1 MKREGIKEWPM
12 ELHSVITTRHSIKD
26 GFGPTEDIPR
36 QHLERIVD
44 AGRLAPTGS
53 NRQPWEFIVVTKPEL
68 LARLRSLKPNTSAAI
83 VLAYDPRKRLSDGR
97 TYHREDLAAAAE
109 NMLLTITDLGYGG
122 CWVQGG
128 LDTENTEEVLQIPEP
143 YKAFIMIC
151 IGALPA
157 KIETR
162 EKRSLADVLH
172 WEKF

>member
-1 MKREGIKEWPM
+1 MQ
-12 ELHSVITTRHSIKD
+12 LHSAIATRHSMKN
-26 GFGPTEDIPR
+26 GFGPIKEVST

-44 AGRLAPTGS
+44 AGRLAPTGV
-53 NRQPWEFIVVTKPEL
+53 NKQPWEFIVVTKPEL

-83 VLAYDPRKRLSDGR
+83 VLAYDPRKRLRDGR
-97 TYHREDLAAAAE
+97 TYHREDLAAATE

-151 IGALPA
+151 IGTLPA

-162 EKRSLADVLH
+162 EKRPLADVLH
-172 WEKF
+172 WEQF